1 MTEPRTVEDHLAE
14 VTALLAPVVTRL
26 HAAEP
31 QLIPLDAAVGRVCAR
46 SITAPADLPPV
57 DNSQMDGYAVRVA
70 DLTAAVPNTETTV
83 TGVTGEAS
91 EPASAPRSDIQCW
104 DMAREKDLTSLFPSL
119 NAPSLPLGLATAAG
133 DPPATHIPGTAS
145 PVMTGAPI
153 PAGADA
159 VVPVEATTTGRFPAL
174 TRHTQAPTSPE
185 GTEGTGTAPEPAHTA
200 RTAQIGI
207 TEVPAPGA
215 FIRRRGT
222 DIRAGQALFDAGT
235 RLSPAHLGALAASGI
250 TTVPVRPRMRIL
262 VCTTGDELAPDT
274 PDITALAPGRIH
286 DANGPMLVHLLRDAG
301 AEVTLARCPD
311 DPAALL
317 ALVTEHT
324 APDLVVTSGGISAG
338 AFEVVRDTFEPLGA
352 RFVSVALQPGGPQGL
367 GALQLPGASTLPALC
382 FPGNPVSTLLS
393 ALLFLVPTLRE
404 LAGRPARRTT
414 VQRPLATDV
423 DSPEHQLQL
432 RRAVLETDGTVT
444 CLPPGSHLLHNLATA
459 DLIAEIP
466 LGVSHL
472 PAGTPVTTWSLHD

>member
-1 MTEPRTVEDHLAE
+1 MSTVTEPRTVEDHLAQ
-14 VTALLAPVVTRL
+14 VTALLAPVVARI

-31 QLIPLDAAVGRVCAR
+31 ELIPLDAAAGRVCAR
-46 SITAPADLPPV
+46 SITAPADLPPF

-70 DLTAAVPNTETTV
+70 
-83 TGVTGEAS
+83 
-91 EPASAPRSDIQCW
+91 
-104 DMAREKDLTSLFPSL
+104 DLTSLFPSL

-174 TRHTQAPTSPE
+174 TRHTQAPPSPE
-185 GTEGTGTAPEPAHTA
+185 GTEGTGAAPEPAHTA
-200 RTAQIGI
+200 QIGI
-207 TEVPAPGA
+207 TKVPAPGA

-222 DIRAGQALFDAGT
+222 DIRAGQVLFDAGT

-250 TTVPVRPRMRIL
+250 TAVPVRPRMRIL

-317 ALVTEHT
+317 TLVTEHT

-393 ALLFLVPTLRE
+393 ALLFLLPTLRE

-444 CLPPGSHLLHNLATA
+444 CLPPGSHLLHDLATA

-472 PAGTPVTTWSLHD
+472 TAGTPVTTWSLHD